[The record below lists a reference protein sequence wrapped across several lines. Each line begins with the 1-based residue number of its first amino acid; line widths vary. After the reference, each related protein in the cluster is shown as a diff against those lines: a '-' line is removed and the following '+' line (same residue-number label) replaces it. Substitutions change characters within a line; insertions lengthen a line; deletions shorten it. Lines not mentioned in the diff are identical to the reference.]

1 MRNDNRRELTPRDL
15 HRQQRKEQIQRRRLV
30 AGLCLLGLIIIIIV
44 LAATCSGGDDKATTT
59 TKSSD
64 TTSTT
69 LGAATY
75 TADLSGDSSVP
86 AVTTSASG
94 TLTLTYDP
102 ESKELSYTLKVTGLT
117 SPTSAAIYQGADG
130 DQGTAVYTLLADPAK
145 AGEFSG
151 TLARGSIDKANLT
164 GTLANKTLADL
175 IGLIVQG
182 NAYVSVGTAAHP
194 VDGIRG
200 QISLSAEDTTTGA
213 SNGSGTTSTTG
224 DTSDTTSTTE

>member
-1 MRNDNRRELTPRDL
+1 MSNDNRRDLTPREL
-15 HRQQRKEQIQRRRLV
+15 HHQRRKEQIQRRRLI
-30 AGLCLLGLIIIIIV
+30 AGLILLGLIIIIIV
-44 LAATCSGGDDKATTT
+44 LVATCSGGGDKTTTT

-75 TADLSGDSSVP
+75 TADLNGNSSVP
-86 AVTTSASG
+86 AVKSTATGS
-94 TLTLTYDP
+94 LTLTYDP
-102 ESKELSYTLKVTGLT
+102 QSEELSYTLKVTGLT
-117 SPTSAAIYQGADG
+117 SPTSAAIYQGAEG
-130 DQGTAVYTLLADPAK
+130 DQGTPVYTLLADPAK
-145 AGEFSG
+145 AGAFSG
-151 TLARGSIDKANLT
+151 TLARGIIDEANLT
-164 GTLANKTLADL
+164 GPLADKTLADL

-213 SNGSGTTSTTG
+213 SDGSDTTDTTG
-224 DTSDTTSTTE
+224 DTSDTTSTTG